1 MSRIQSF
8 SLIKMLEYG
17 TAIFKSTFKTK
28 SYHDAYPAFRAVI
41 VAKLHVCADTYA
53 HSYPDFCFAEEKAT

>member
-17 TAIFKSTFKTK
+17 TAIFKFLKQK
-28 SYHDAYPAFRAVI
+28 VI
-41 VAKLHVCADTYA
+41 TMHVLRLGQ
-53 HSYPDFCFAEEKAT
+53 